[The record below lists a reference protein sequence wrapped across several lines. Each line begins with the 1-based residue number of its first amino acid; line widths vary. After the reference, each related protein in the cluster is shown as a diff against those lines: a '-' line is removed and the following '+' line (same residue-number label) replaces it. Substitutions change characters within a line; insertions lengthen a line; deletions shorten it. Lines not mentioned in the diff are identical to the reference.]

1 MAEFKSLEEITEKI
15 HKEFNVINKEKEK
28 YILDIYNG
36 KIKEY
41 DVDVNYYQFYV
52 DYLQYIKKDNKAIE
66 KYLLSI
72 VNKKK
77 EALLDLGIYYHNID
91 KQYEL
96 AKDYYLKYINYGL
109 INNIVLYNLA
119 TYYRF
124 IEKNYELSIK
134 YYLDS
139 LEYCLKYSNIKAA
152 IQIGDK
158 YKSLLEEHKI
168 ECALIILNMPN
179 KVFYNLYK
187 KIYTAREIKLI
198 FGINIEK
205 GNNDFKYI
213 YNINKKNI

>member
-1 MAEFKSLEEITEKI
+1 MINEFKSLEEITEKI
-15 HKEFNVINKEKEK
+15 PNKKFNVINKEKVQ
-28 YILDIYNG
+28 YVLDIYNG
-36 KIKEY
+36 KIEEY
-41 DVDVNYYQFYV
+41 DVDIKYFQCYI

-72 VNKKK
+72 VKENKD
-77 EALLDLGIYYHNID
+77 ALLELGIYYHNID

-96 AKDYYLKYINYGL
+96 AKDCYLKYINNGF
-109 INNIVLYNLA
+109 INDIVLYNLA
-119 TYYRF
+119 VYYRY
-124 IEKNYELSIK
+124 IEKNYELAIK
-134 YYLDS
+134 YYLESIEYS
-139 LEYCLKYSNIKAA
+139 LKENNIKRT

-187 KIYTAREIKLI
+187 KIYTNREIKLI
-198 FGINIEK
+198 FGIDKE
-205 GNNDFKYI
+205 NNDFKYV